1 VRSQDLGIFVSNPIN
16 KSENMMKQELWT
28 KVLAATACA
37 LSGLTVAFQPS
48 YAQRALGESGFRCS
62 TSTGAPVTVYQNP
75 QGAVEPWI
83 EWNSHYFSGS
93 GYDPATRCQLVSQRL
108 ETYRRQRVLKYITA
122 GQMNGHNVIC
132 TANQVNGQCQ
142 NLIYT
147 LRPGQDPI
155 GSLYNL
161 LAWRQGYVGMPSFD
175 ESGKI
180 PYIDVRGKLEGNTAD
195 EAQLS
200 PFFPLSGLP

>member
-1 VRSQDLGIFVSNPIN
+1 
-16 KSENMMKQELWT
+16 
-28 KVLAATACA
+28 
-37 LSGLTVAFQPS
+37 
-48 YAQRALGESGFRCS
+48 
-62 TSTGAPVTVYQNP
+62 
-75 QGAVEPWI
+75 
-83 EWNSHYFSGS
+83 
-93 GYDPATRCQLVSQRL
+93 
-108 ETYRRQRVLKYITA
+108 
-122 GQMNGHNVIC
+122 
-132 TANQVNGQCQ
+132 
-142 NLIYT
+142 LIYT